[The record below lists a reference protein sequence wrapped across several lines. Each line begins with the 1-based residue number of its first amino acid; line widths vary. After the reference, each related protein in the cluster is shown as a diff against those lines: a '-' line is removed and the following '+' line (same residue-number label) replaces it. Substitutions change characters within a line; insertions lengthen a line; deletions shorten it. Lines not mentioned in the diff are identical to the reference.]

1 MAIEYLGLS
10 EINGPLIAVEGV
22 QDGFYEEMVEFTVDG
37 NKKKLGRI
45 VEINEDKA
53 VIQVFESTD
62 EMSLNNTHTRLTGHP
77 MEIGLSEEILGRTF
91 NGLGEPIDGLGKIT
105 PECMRDVNG
114 LPLNPCM
121 REYPRNY
128 IRTGISAI
136 DGLMTL
142 IRGQKLPPVGG
153 QPPAV
158 CWQRPGQ
165 NTTFFAA
172 VQPRQDQEGPASF
185 FLPGV
190 NHRTAPGRPS
200 GRLGAFSPMKTAR
213 SAISPL
219 TFPQVEGV
227 L

>member
-1 MAIEYLGLS
+1 MPTTKIPVWIRSEY
-10 EINGPLIAVEGV
+10 V
-22 QDGFYEEMVEFTVDG
+22 T
-37 NKKKLGRI
+37 
-45 VEINEDKA
+45 
-53 VIQVFESTD
+53 
-62 EMSLNNTHTRLTGHP
+62 
-77 MEIGLSEEILGRTF
+77 IGQPPF
-91 NGLGEPIDGLGKIT
+91 PQ
-105 PECMRDVNG
+105 
-114 LPLNPCM
+114 
-121 REYPRNY
+121 
-128 IRTGISAI
+128 
-136 DGLMTL
+136 

-158 CWQRPGQ
+158 CWQRQGQ

-190 NHRTAPGRPS
+190 NHRTAPGPPS